1 MLQTASVHFREVE
14 RSEGWR
20 VDVLVDTLLCG
31 HIDRAGDSY
40 RYFEGPHN
48 EVIWSFADVDL
59 MRLEARIRAALH
71 AESLLDTT

>member
-14 RSEGWR
+14 RREGWR
-20 VDVLVDTLLCG
+20 VDVLVDTIVCG
-31 HIDRAGDSY
+31 HVDRTGDSY

-59 MRLEARIRAALH
+59 RRLEARIRATLH
-71 AESLLDTT
+71 AESLVETM